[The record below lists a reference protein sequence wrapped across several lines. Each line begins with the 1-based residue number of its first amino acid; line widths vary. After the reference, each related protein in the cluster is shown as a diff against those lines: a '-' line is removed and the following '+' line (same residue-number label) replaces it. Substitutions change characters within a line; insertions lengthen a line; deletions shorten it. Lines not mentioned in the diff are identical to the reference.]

1 MNERI
6 EWMEKQMDNLA
17 MPLLELR
24 EGKKRLNKKNPA
36 RNMDM
41 HGSNHRRQASERLRK
56 IILMLPGVDDPL

>member
-1 MNERI
+1 
-6 EWMEKQMDNLA
+6 MDSLA

-41 HGSNHRRQASERLRK
+41 HESNHRRQASERLGK
-56 IILMLPGVDDPL
+56 IILMLPGMDDPL